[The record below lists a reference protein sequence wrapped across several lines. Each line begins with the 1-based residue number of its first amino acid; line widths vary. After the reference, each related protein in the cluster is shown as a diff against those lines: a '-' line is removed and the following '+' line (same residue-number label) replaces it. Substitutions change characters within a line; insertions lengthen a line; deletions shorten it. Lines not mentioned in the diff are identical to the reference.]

1 MKCATLWTLAVSAV
15 ATAQDVVTV
24 QLPEGA
30 QATGYLCLDVDGDG
44 RRDVAI
50 ASRDRELKRRFVQV
64 HSAQAPTPAA
74 GGEPVAPPYPA
85 EADVIAFAFADVD
98 PAPGRELVLCTAEKV
113 VAAVRGADGTYEY
126 RPLADVRLLWSAAD
140 RARLLPLGDACLDA
154 DGDGRDDLL
163 LPQPDGA
170 VLLLDAGKAEAARRI
185 ELALPAWRNPITA
198 GDGGSQFLVNRLK
211 LEFRSPD
218 ADGDDRRRSG
228 GLLLEMAARAPAARL
243 LDVDGDGKQELAA
256 LRNGSL
262 WTASLV
268 GGAAPPAVRVPMPAD
283 RLKLFDP
290 SADVQAGD
298 FDGDGRLDLLVTTS
312 ASRND
317 EIEVRMDYYRG
328 REDGLPSKADS
339 RLRTQAHARPPQL
352 VDVDGDGKLD
362 LVAMTLR
369 VDALRALAGG
379 DDVTLEVQCNVFRGT
394 GDRFVQPA
402 MLARVLRVP
411 SKRER
416 GGGAF
421 LHVLP
426 GGDGRRAALVHRD
439 GDELCMEPFEGD
451 AGSLR
456 FGAAKVTQKLPNECR
471 LELLD
476 EAAGLVAVASAG
488 QVLLVRMR

>member
-1 MKCATLWTLAVSAV
+1 LAVSLGAV
-15 ATAQDVVTV
+15 AAIAQEVVTV
-24 QLPEGA
+24 QLPEGS
-30 QATGYLCLDVDGDG
+30 QATGYLCVDVDGDG
-44 RRDVAI
+44 LRDVAI
-50 ASRDRELKRRFVQV
+50 ASRDRDLKRRYLQV
-64 HSAQAPTPAA
+64 HAAQTASPRLR
-74 GGEPVAPPYPA
+74 GEPVAPPYAA

-98 PAPGRELVLCTAEKV
+98 AAAGRELVVCTAEKV
-113 VAAVRGADGTYEY
+113 VAALRTADGSFEY
-126 RPLADVRLLWSAAD
+126 RPIADVRLLWSAAD
-140 RARLLPLGDACLDA
+140 RSRLLPLRDACVDA

-163 LPQPDGA
+163 LPEPDGA
-170 VLLLDAGKAEAARRI
+170 VLLMSAGGAEGARRV
-185 ELALPAWRNPITA
+185 ELALPTWRNPITS

-218 ADGDDRRRSG
+218 AEGEGRRRSG
-228 GLLLEMAARAPAARL
+228 GMMLESAARAPVATL
-243 LDVDGDGKQELAA
+243 LDIDGDGKSELVAM
-256 LRNGSL
+256 RNGAL
-262 WTASLV
+262 WSASV
-268 GGAAPPAVRVPMPAD
+268 RGAAAPPPIRVPMPTD

-298 FDGDGRLDLLVTTS
+298 FDGDGRLDLLVTSS

-328 REDGLPSKADS
+328 RDDGLFGKADS

-369 VDALRALAGG
+369 VDALRALTGG

-394 GDRFVQPA
+394 GERFVQPA

-426 GGDGRRAALVHRD
+426 GDRDGRAALLHRD
-439 GDELCMEPFEGD
+439 GDELCLETFEGD

-456 FGAAKVTQKLPNECR
+456 FGATKVTQKLPAECR

-476 EAAGLVAVASAG
+476 EATGLVAVASAG